1 MSLEPEGWEIFAAR
15 IQAELDRESPP
26 VTPVKSTVL
35 ERSSL
40 SNQQD
45 LGDDPVAK
53 EATPPPAEVGEGTTR
68 EKSKGI
74 LVGGPAPVK
83 GEFFQNHNRD
93 FCSFT

>member
-1 MSLEPEGWEIFAAR
+1 MSVEPEGWEVFAAR

-26 VTPVKSTVL
+26 VTPVKSTVA
-35 ERSSL
+35 ERSPL

-45 LGDDPVAK
+45 LGDPVAK

-74 LVGGPAPVK
+74 LVGGPAPVRGK
-83 GEFFQNHNRD
+83 LH
-93 FCSFT
+93 